1 MDLKKIEE
9 RAKRIS
15 LDTVDDLFEEWQRC
29 EGETKVVT
37 QILRCLRAALA
48 FDARNEVRHY
58 FGTVHSKTFLQ
69 HAKRILWTQGP
80 KSGSE
85 RVLRRCLLQV
95 LISASAGSK
104 VFRKELLEEEV
115 VVLDLAFSLFGS
127 EDTKPRSVEGSFIKD
142 KEESPLQGYIA
153 RLVKVCNNYEPQ
165 SFKVTLRLL
174 WGLLDIF
181 ADYENPLD
189 LGTMIEIPGASG
201 AVWSVINNK
210 TIEVLDYF
218 DSLNRRQK
226 CTLLDILHEW
236 HTKAAFGTKNEI
248 SVDAVTV
255 LTSLYKKQSS
265 TLLTSYKNGHTEADP
280 TITMKVYF
288 FGYD

>member
-48 FDARNEVRHY
+48 FDARNEVRPH

-80 KSGSE
+80 KSESE
-85 RVLRRCLLQV
+85 LVLRRCLLQV
-95 LISASAGSK
+95 LISATAGSK
-104 VFRKELLEEEV
+104 VFRKKLLEEEV

-127 EDTKPRSVEGSFIKD
+127 KDTKPLSKEDSLI
-142 KEESPLQGYIA
+142 KEESPLQRYIA
-153 RLVKVCNNYEPQ
+153 TLVKVCNYYEPQ
-165 SFKVTLRLL
+165 YFKVTLRLL

-181 ADYENPLD
+181 VDYKNPAAAEAIVDMPTAWGVLF
-189 LGTMIEIPGASG
+189 T
-201 AVWSVINNK
+201 VINNK

-218 DSLNRRQK
+218 DSLNPRQK
-226 CTLLDILHEW
+226 CVLLDLLY
-236 HTKAAFGTKNEI
+236 TKAAEI

-255 LTSLYKKQSS
+255 LTSIFKKQSS
-265 TLLTSYKNGHTEADP
+265 TLLTSYKNGDTEADP
-280 TITMKVYF
+280 TVTMKVNYLSA
-288 FGYD
+288 YN